1 MTETLFK
8 RMKLISC
15 MPYKKYTCIEQK
27 AKKANMTIYSMRTL
41 NGFLFRGNVLVS

>member
-27 AKKANMTIYSMRTL
+27 TQKANMPMYSTRTL
-41 NGFLFRGNVLVS
+41 NG